1 MNIYQSF
8 YDLINQYVFGNSI
21 VVGSHQDL
29 VTVLMS
35 TIAVIFVVALPF
47 MLVWKVIKML

>member
-21 VVGSHQDL
+21 V
-29 VTVLMS
+29 S